1 MVSANMELPPPLEP
15 RFLAMRRM
23 YGIKWQ
29 TAIPPKIARQKRYRV
44 IYHDPVTTTFDSNNN
59 A

>member
-1 MVSANMELPPPLEP
+1 MVSANMELPPPLGP
-15 RFLAMRRM
+15 RFLAVPRM

-29 TAIPPKIARQKRYRV
+29 TVIPQKIARQCHRV
-44 IYHDPVTTTFDSNNN
+44 IYHDSVTTTFDSNNN